1 MSKRI
6 KWSLVA
12 GAVGIAL
19 IAITI
24 FFVSTNDSTTGY
36 TAEKYREEVNLEID
50 DLVKRADEQI
60 DQLNLG
66 LLMNDVKLAETSA
79 QSLSMYSR
87 FVIEK
92 MEKKQVPESAR
103 EHHKRFLDA
112 LSDMKSE
119 CSELARAYKNGDIFA
134 DAVPCTVEAV
144 ERIKKLRY

>member
-6 KWSLVA
+6 KWILVA

-19 IAITI
+19 ISITI
-24 FFVSTNDSTTGY
+24 FFVSTNDGIGGY
-36 TAEKYREEVNLEID
+36 TAEKYRAEVSREID

-66 LLMNDVKLAETSA
+66 LLMNDAKLAETSA
-79 QSLSMYSR
+79 QSLSMYPQ

-92 MEKKQVPESAR
+92 MEKKKVPESER
-103 EHHKRFLDA
+103 EHHQRFLDA
-112 LSDMKSE
+112 LSAMESE
-119 CSELARAYKNGDIFA
+119 CSELAQAYGNGDIFA
-134 DAVPCTVEAV
+134 DTVPCTVEAV

>member
-36 TAEKYREEVNLEID
+36 TAEKYRAEVNLEID

-66 LLMNDVKLAETSA
+66 LLMNDAKLAETSA

-92 MEKKQVPESAR
+92 MEKKRVPESER
-103 EHHKRFLDA
+103 EHNKRFLAA

-134 DAVPCTVEAV
+134 DAAPCTVEAV